1 MGREPAFTRRSLR
14 AILRY
19 QIGCTATRAAMRH
32 LKNEPLPE
40 KIMLPAEII
49 DKTNYKAWLTPID
62 QRVCP
67 AWADIV
73 R

>member
-1 MGREPAFTRRSLR
+1 MSREPASTRRPLR

-19 QIGCTATRAAMRH
+19 QIGCTATRH
-32 LKNEPLPE
+32 LGNEPLPD
-40 KIMLPAEII
+40 KIMLPAETI
-49 DKTNYKAWLTPID
+49 DKTNYKAWLTPVD

-67 AWADIV
+67 AWADIA